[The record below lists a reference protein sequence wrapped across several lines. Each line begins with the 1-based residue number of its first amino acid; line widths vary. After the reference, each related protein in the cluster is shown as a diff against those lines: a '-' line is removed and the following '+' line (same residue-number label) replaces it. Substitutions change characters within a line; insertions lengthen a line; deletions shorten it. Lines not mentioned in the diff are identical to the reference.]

1 MSGFFLTKIAISFT
15 YERLFFYQYLILF
28 NGEKINNSKIK
39 SDTQITGINDC
50 DMAHKILQKLGC

>member
-1 MSGFFLTKIAISFT
+1 MSGFFFTKIAIGFT
-15 YERLFFYQYLILF
+15 YERLFFLPIF